1 MSYKAKS
8 KAVIVIKAKVNAT
21 TGNTS
26 PTQIPISGD
35 LNNNSSFPSIGGSV
49 VAVAGNSDVLNNS
62 STVST
67 LTQAQGGKGKTSFK
81 TVTYAVAPEFNDQPT
96 QNGVSSY
103 AKAQVTAAIGEV
115 VSNNSLISILTGNS
129 SSGNNQSSNSNSG
142 QSGSGFPTPPPPSP
156 TTFSQT
162 DNLSPANIAFSDDDS
177 KSQYVVLQREGLNVL
192 RSEIIA
198 TMEFIPV
205 ASIETK
211 NNSNLNQQD
220 NNSEYQEVKIRN
232 ITKIIELHRQI
243 REYMIAAAAKVYEKT
258 FSSYAAINN
267 ANLPFGLNT
276 LDKNFIVI
284 LIETFVKNWFDNDLR
299 NSPAEV
305 VTNLANNSQEADSI
319 MDTIVTTI
327 IQSNQNASITNL
339 INFLELNNGEANLL
353 FFKGLIE
360 FFVYKKYIDVMI
372 SSYMMIDGLK
382 DAPLRSWQIN
392 TSGVKKINHSDFG
405 SNQLGPMYS
414 KSLFKDNK
422 ITDFYENNL
431 GISKSLYA
439 SDTSLLYQTLA
450 LMYGQLDLRD
460 STRAYDRITN
470 MPEEE
475 KTFSGLELKLGFEND
490 LKKDFRKL
498 TSLKIYDF
506 VTMLGT
512 GTDYVKLNASDDAS
526 NFLQLIGLN
535 RTRFRDIGSEI
546 DPTNTNFQTSE
557 MLAAYA
563 FDYCINLNSPRRVG
577 LFGTGNNDS
586 NFLFSSFGGL
596 TYEEYTKKVL
606 LGEFSN
612 GSALGSGTSSRSGN
626 PLLGLVGDNSSG
638 EDNQQNNSI
647 ASIDTQQFFEQQT
660 AAPLI
665 LGNQLNGQSYQ
676 DFYRNINVDIY
687 ESGLDNSFSTLKPGA
702 EYVFD
707 NLILPSVIENYSNS
721 QVSIVNQDIKNN
733 IETTFDHYKEKST
746 NFFSDLGSI
755 FVDYNKADNFNG
767 SLSKHRPIGKMSAKH
782 RIKNLLTYLAEDI
795 DNIISTPVR
804 SIPLLATFLSQG
816 SLRQNGQNHTEMQL
830 KSFLAMF
837 WGFADSSL
845 YSQLINQPEG
855 NESIEE
861 KKLIISDLISGLAHF
876 YNEEVLQNFLENRLD
891 FDISQCLKNRGYHG
905 GKYAYVKKS
914 SAIFNAATNPDISEI
929 DFNPNGFDKKFPVF
943 LTDDAL
949 YYPIYPQNKTKTLPK
964 FLGLG
969 PTGESLG
976 IEDLPDQ
983 VTLGNKYNMRENLNR
998 SFTRSGTFL
1007 HDAFYNRDISNS
1019 SDRNSLGLYRL
1030 FEKSFSAIAADL
1042 DFSNFLGDNVD
1053 YGDLGLT
1060 TDGGF
1065 KFFSL
1070 AGGKGSNSILPKW
1083 SNDKSIYSSSLGP
1096 LKLKMHHKA
1105 LVWYKWVLDLLATG
1119 LPESGVQMR
1128 VEVKN
1133 QNNGTFKIFY
1143 NKSQLRGIR
1152 DGLLEA
1158 ADKIG
1163 SSNNINNIRN
1173 QIGTDTVYKRSKR
1186 YAVERVR
1193 VLADIIEKREKF
1205 AATTASLM
1213 INHAANIANTC
1224 SDENNIQFAPTSIL
1238 SSLALSPLLGEIQT
1252 NTSQQTNSENSEIL
1266 SKWLTS
1272 GLTLVNQKS
1281 LASMR
1286 ESANKYFALNLD
1298 KSLLTTNA
1306 MTSNINKIKFM
1317 NKILSSEGYG
1327 FLESE
1332 KKGLKTI
1339 MNVGIPAG
1347 LINILQK
1354 NAYQETGNI
1363 QFLNSNYVCISVH
1376 KKNHLNINEF
1386 YDPKLFVFDT
1396 AANILDINPV
1406 TKEAS
1411 SHLTNFSEEIS
1422 LSNMLS
1428 EIEISRINYV
1438 SFDFLFDTDN
1448 QNYSVNKASLDP
1460 ITDFQTNKGAKIL
1473 MNHAISYALK
1483 EYLRLTVGINMSEDG
1498 FVMDLGRDTS
1508 SSTSVNVDQSKDE
1521 LFQYILL
1528 TLNNAYPQVDEDPQL
1543 RNEVFRLTNIIKQ
1556 MPPFSNKQNYIKT
1569 ISPRKFDK
1577 IYSIFVNE
1585 KDFTLRDNPDIFTQP
1600 VNKNIGTEIEINS
1613 IVSSS
1618 KLNDYISQQAQNSG
1632 NSGESD
1638 FDDAEVTNS
1647 STESQSGLESVV
1659 SEGLGDIFINRDAS
1673 INKQI
1678 NSYIRSLNE
1687 NSPEVYNYSVNIS
1700 LLPADFL
1707 GK

>member
-1 MSYKAKS
+1 MSFKAKS

-21 TGNTS
+21 NTNTS
-26 PTQIPISGD
+26 STQIPISGE
-35 LNNNSSFPSIGGSV
+35 LNNSSFPSIGGSV
-49 VAVAGNSDVLNNS
+49 VAVTGNSDVLNNS
-62 STVST
+62 STAST
-67 LTQAQGGKGKTSFK
+67 LTAAQGGKGKTSFK
-81 TVTYAVAPEFNDQPT
+81 TVTYAVAPEFNDQTT
-96 QNGVSSY
+96 QNGINSY

-115 VSNNSLISILTGNS
+115 VSNNSLISILTGN
-129 SSGNNQSSNSNSG
+129 GNNSTNNNQNSNSNSG
-142 QSGSGFPTPPPPSP
+142 QSTTGFPTPPPPPP
-156 TTFSQT
+156 TAFSQT
-162 DNLSPANIAFSDDDS
+162 DNLSPADIAFSDDDS
-177 KSQYVVLQREGLNVL
+177 KSQYAVLQREGLNVL

-258 FSSYAAINN
+258 FSSYKAINN

-276 LDKNFIVI
+276 LDKNTIVL
-284 LIETFVKNWFDNDLR
+284 LIEAFVKSWFDNDLA

-305 VTNLANNSQEADSI
+305 LTNLANNSQEADSI
-319 MDTIVTTI
+319 MDAIVTTI
-327 IQSNQNASITNL
+327 IQSNQNTGLINLNL
-339 INFLELNNGEANLL
+339 INFLELNNGEANLS

-360 FFVYKKYIDVMI
+360 FFVYKKYIEIMI
-372 SSYMMIDGLK
+372 SSYMIIDQSK
-382 DAPLRSWQIN
+382 AIPLRSWQIN

-405 SNQLGPMYS
+405 SNQLGPMYF
-414 KSLFKDNK
+414 KSLLKDND

-450 LMYGQLDLRD
+450 LMYGQLELRD
-460 STRAYDRITN
+460 STRAYGRITN

-498 TSLKIYDF
+498 TRLKIYDF
-506 VTMLGT
+506 VSMLGT
-512 GTDYVKLNASDDAS
+512 GTDYVKLNVSEDS
-526 NFLQLIGLN
+526 GNLFEQLVGLN

-596 TYEEYTKKVL
+596 TYEEYIKKVL
-606 LGEFSN
+606 LGELSN
-612 GSALGSGTSSRSGN
+612 GSALGLGTSSR
-626 PLLGLVGDNSSG
+626 SG

-647 ASIDTQQFFEQQT
+647 DSIDAQQFFEQQT
-660 AAPLI
+660 AVPLI

-676 DFYRNINVDIY
+676 DFYQNINVDIY

-707 NLILPSVIENYSNS
+707 NLILPSIIENYSNS

-733 IETTFDHYKEKST
+733 IETTFDHYKEKSV

-755 FVDYNKADNFNG
+755 FIDHNKADNFNG
-767 SLSKHRPIGKMSAKH
+767 SLSKHVPIGKMSAKH

-855 NESIEE
+855 NVSIEE

-891 FDISQCLKNRGYHG
+891 FNISQCLRDQGYHG
-905 GKYAYVKKS
+905 GKYACLKKA
-914 SAIFNAATNPDISEI
+914 SAIFNAATNIDSNEI
-929 DFNPNGFDKKFPVF
+929 DFNPNGFDKTFPVF
-943 LTDDAL
+943 LTDDSSQ
-949 YYPIYPQNKTKTLPK
+949 YPVYPQNKTKILPK
-964 FLGLG
+964 FL
-969 PTGESLG
+969 TSG

-983 VTLGNKYNMRENLNR
+983 VSLGNKYNMRENLNR

-1007 HDAFYNRDISNS
+1007 HDAFYNRDISNT

-1053 YGDLGLT
+1053 YGGLGLT

-1083 SNDKSIYSSSLGP
+1083 SNDKSIYNSSLGP

-1119 LPESGVQMR
+1119 LPETGIQMR
-1128 VEVKN
+1128 AKVTN

-1163 SSNNINNIRN
+1163 SSNNVNNIKN

-1186 YAVERVR
+1186 YAIERVR

-1213 INHAANIANTC
+1213 INHSANIANTY
-1224 SDENNIQFAPTSIL
+1224 SNENNIQFVPTSIL

-1272 GLTLVNQKS
+1272 GLTLINQKS
-1281 LASMR
+1281 LASIS

-1306 MTSNINKIKFM
+1306 LTSNINKIKLM

-1363 QFLNSNYVCISVH
+1363 QFLNSNYICISIH

-1386 YDPKLFVFDT
+1386 YDPKLFVFDM
-1396 AANILDINPV
+1396 AANILDINPA
-1406 TKEAS
+1406 TKEPS

-1438 SFDFLFDTDN
+1438 TFPYFDTDS

-1618 KLNDYISQQAQNSG
+1618 KLNDYISQQVQNSG

-1647 STESQSGLESVV
+1647 NTESQSGLESVV

-1707 GK
+1707 VK